1 MEDHRGD
8 WPSSRAEE
16 LLAVH
21 PFTRTQ
27 PHELEL
33 RLIQIARMILFKPKL
48 VLASSDF
55 FVGISA
61 LDGRLLKLL
70 MANLDETSFIA
81 TVEDYSLL
89 SLFSNVVVFDRGSI
103 VEQDELASLQKNEDS
118 YLHKLINR
126 RSE

>member
-1 MEDHRGD
+1 
-8 WPSSRAEE
+8 
-16 LLAVH
+16 
-21 PFTRTQ
+21 
-27 PHELEL
+27 
-33 RLIQIARMILFKPKL
+33 MILFKPKL

-61 LDGRLLKLL
+61 LDSRLLKLL